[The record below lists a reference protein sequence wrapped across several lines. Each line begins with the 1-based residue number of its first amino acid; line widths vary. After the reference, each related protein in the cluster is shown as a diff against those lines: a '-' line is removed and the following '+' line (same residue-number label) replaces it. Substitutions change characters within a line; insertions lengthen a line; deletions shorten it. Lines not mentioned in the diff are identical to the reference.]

1 MPSTLILE
9 TLKLWIFTFLN
20 IPLIFWLRPRVVELS
35 DQRAMV
41 MMKLNRRSRN
51 HVRSMYFGAICTGV
65 DLVPGLLALR
75 HINQSKEKITFVFK
89 DFHGEFLHRAESNV
103 YFICDEGELIK
114 KAIQQAIDS
123 NERQNVTL
131 NVTTIVPDKFGNEP
145 TGKFTITL
153 SLKKR
158 ALNK

>member
-1 MPSTLILE
+1 MPSTLKLE
-9 TLKLWIFTFLN
+9 TLKLWIFTFIN

-51 HVRSMYFGAICTGV
+51 HVRSMYFGALCTGV

-75 HINQSKEKITFVFK
+75 HIKNSKAKITFVFK
-89 DFHGEFLHRAESNV
+89 DFQGEFLHRAESNV
-103 YFICDEGELIK
+103 YFICEQGQLIQD
-114 KAIQQAIDS
+114 AIQQAIAT

-131 NVTTIVPDKFGNEP
+131 NVTTIVPDKFGTEP
-145 TGKFTITL
+145 TGKFSITL

-158 ALNK
+158 

>member
-1 MPSTLILE
+1 MPSTLKLE
-9 TLKLWIFTFLN
+9 TLKLWFFTFIN

-41 MMKLNRRSRN
+41 MMKYNRRTRN

-75 HINQSKEKITFVFK
+75 HIKQSKQRISFVFK
-89 DFHGEFLHRAESNV
+89 DFQAEFLHRAESNV
-103 YFICDEGELIK
+103 YFICEQGDLIK
-114 KAIQQAIDS
+114 AAISQAIAT

-131 NVTTIVPDKFGNEP
+131 NVTTIVPDKFGEDP
-145 TGKFTITL
+145 TGRFAITL

-158 ALNK
+158 